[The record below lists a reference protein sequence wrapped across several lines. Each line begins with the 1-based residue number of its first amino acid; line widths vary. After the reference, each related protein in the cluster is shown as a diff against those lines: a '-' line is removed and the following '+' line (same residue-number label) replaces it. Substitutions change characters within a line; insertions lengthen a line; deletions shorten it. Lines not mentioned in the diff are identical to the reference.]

1 MEQITVNLGERSY
14 PIYIGRNNLDMV
26 GELMKKKGLHGKA
39 ACVTNT
45 TVGKLY
51 GNRVVDS
58 LCKAGFEVFRIDIP
72 DGEEYK
78 SLEWLSYIYD
88 KLTEYKM
95 ERQSPIIALGGG
107 VVGDIA
113 GFAAATYLRGVPYI
127 QIPTTLLSQVDSS
140 VGGKTGVN
148 HPKGKNLIGAFY
160 QPKMVLLDVDVL
172 KTLGERDIKAGL
184 AEVIKYGIIRDADF
198 FSFLEENYAD
208 VLKLGDGLLH
218 VVKMSCGI
226 KARVVEED
234 EREAGIRSVL
244 NFGHTFGHAVETMTG
259 YKELRHGEAVAIG
272 MAAAARLSFKLGL
285 CSKDVCKR
293 IEGLLAKVALPTKLS
308 DINCQISAHDLFKV
322 VELDKKAAG
331 GKIKFVMVEDIGK
344 VIFKQMGAADFP
356 IDLSEILN

>member
-1 MEQITVNLGERSY
+1 METININLGERSY

-26 GELMKKKGLHGKA
+26 GELMKQKGLNGKA
-39 ACVTNT
+39 ACITNP

-51 GNRVVDS
+51 GNRALDS
-58 LCKAGFEVFRIDIP
+58 LGKAGFEVFRIDIP
-72 DGEEYK
+72 DGEGYK
-78 SLEWLSYIYD
+78 SLEWLSHIYD
-88 KLTEYKM
+88 KLIEYKM
-95 ERQSPIIALGGG
+95 ERQSPIVALGGG

-127 QIPTTLLSQVDSS
+127 QVPTTLLSQVDSS

-160 QPKMVLLDVDVL
+160 QPKMALLDVDVL

-184 AEVIKYGIIRDADF
+184 AEVIKYGIIRDAGF

-218 VVKMSCGI
+218 VVKVSCGI

-234 EREAGIRSVL
+234 EREAGIRSIL
-244 NFGHTFGHAVETMTG
+244 NFGHTFGHAVETVTD

-272 MAAAARLSFKLGL
+272 MAAAARMSFKLGL
-285 CSKDVCKR
+285 CSKDVCER
-293 IEGLLAKVALPTKLS
+293 IEGLLAKVDLPIKLS
-308 DINCQISAHDLFKV
+308 AIRYPLSAHDLSKAM
-322 VELDKKAAG
+322 EMDKKAAG

-344 VIFKQMGAADFP
+344 VIFKQMGISDFP

>member
-1 MEQITVNLGERSY
+1 MEEITVNLGERSY

-51 GNRVVDS
+51 GKRVLDS
-58 LCKAGFEVFRIDIP
+58 LGKAGFDVFRIDIP
-72 DGEEYK
+72 DGEEHK
-78 SLEWLSYIYD
+78 CLEWLTYIYD

-95 ERQSPIIALGGG
+95 ERQSPIVALGGG

-127 QIPTTLLSQVDSS
+127 QVPTTLLSQVDSS

-160 QPKMVLLDVDVL
+160 QPNMVLLDVAVL
-172 KTLGERDIKAGL
+172 KTLEERDIKAGF
-184 AEVIKYGIIRDADF
+184 AEVIKYGIIGDAGL
-198 FSFLEENYAD
+198 FSFLEANYAD
-208 VLKLGDGLLH
+208 VLNLGDALLY
-218 VVKMSCGI
+218 VVKTSCGI
-226 KARVVEED
+226 KARVVEVD
-234 EREAGIRSVL
+234 EKEAGIRSIL

-259 YKELRHGEAVAIG
+259 YKELRHGEAVAFG

-293 IEGLLAKVALPTKLS
+293 IERLLAKVTLPIKLS
-308 DINCQISAHDLFKV
+308 DIDDQLSASELFKV

-331 GKIKFVMVEDIGK
+331 GKIKYVMVEDIGK
-344 VIFKQMGAADFP
+344 VVFKQMGATDFS

>member
-1 MEQITVNLGERSY
+1 METININLGERSY

-26 GELMKKKGLHGKA
+26 GELMKQKGLNGKA
-39 ACVTNT
+39 ACITNP

-51 GNRVVDS
+51 GNRVIDS
-58 LCKAGFEVFRIDIP
+58 LGKAGFEVFRIDIP

-95 ERQSPIIALGGG
+95 ERQSPIVALGGG

-127 QIPTTLLSQVDSS
+127 QVPTTLLSQVDSS

-160 QPKMVLLDVDVL
+160 QPKMALLDVDVL

-184 AEVIKYGIIRDADF
+184 AEVIKYRIIRDTGF

-208 VLKLGDGLLH
+208 VLKLGDGLLY
-218 VVKMSCGI
+218 VVKVSCGI

-234 EREAGIRSVL
+234 EKEAGIRSIL
-244 NFGHTFGHAVETMTG
+244 NFGHTFGHAVETVTD

-272 MAAAARLSFKLGL
+272 MAAAARMSFKLGL
-285 CSKDVCKR
+285 CSKDVCER
-293 IEGLLAKVALPTKLS
+293 IEGLLAKVALPIKLS
-308 DINCQISAHDLFKV
+308 DIDYQISAHDLFKV

-331 GKIKFVMVEDIGK
+331 GNIKFVMVEDIGK
-344 VIFKQMGAADFP
+344 VIFKQMGISDFS